1 MHVHLP
7 KPLHGWRAFFGEVGI
22 IVIGVL
28 IALVAEQ
35 LVDEWRWDR
44 KVAAVRKSL
53 MSELRNDRARWEVD
67 LGDANCAVRQ
77 LVSIDAWALQGAKE
91 QVPAHGAISGTG
103 NFFLMHSANWTLANS
118 SQTLDHFSLDEQLAF
133 ATLYDGISHRQKDIS
148 DAIDLMQKVDT
159 EIGLAA
165 DPQGRR
171 ELLEADGALRGKM
184 DNLLSNESYMR
195 RHFDVLN
202 VRPDRTDFAADVT
215 EQRCG

>member
-44 KVAAVRKSL
+44 KVAAVRSSL
-53 MSELRNDRARWEVD
+53 MSELRNDRARWDVD
-67 LGDANCAVRQ
+67 LGDARCAVRQ
-77 LVSIDAWALQGAKE
+77 LAVIDAWAQQGAKE
-91 QVPAHGAISGTG
+91 QAPAHEAISGAG
-103 NFFLMHSANWTLANS
+103 NFFLMHSANWMLANS

-133 ATLYDGISHRQKDIS
+133 ATLYDGIAHRQKDIS

-159 EIGLAA
+159 AIGLAG

-184 DNLLSNESYMR
+184 DDLLSNENYMR
-195 RHFDVLN
+195 RHFNALN
-202 VRPDRTDFAADVT
+202 VTPDRTDFAADFI
-215 EQRCG
+215 EQRCS